1 MSPTVCLSC
10 ISQSTIVIQQYIL
23 PLMIRFCLVDIV
35 PMHFP
40 LKRRQNENCSPK
52 SIPCEFAHFNIYMS
66 QSNIYFV
73 SLARSAIS
81 LSPSL
86 SLRLLHIFFLSL
98 SPILHFHYYRSSL
111 FHLLCRWCSSSL
123 YSNKSISSLLLSFN
137 LDHRPNLIVNSIPSF
152 N

>member
-1 MSPTVCLSC
+1 MYVSNCLLELYFS
-10 ISQSTIVIQQYIL
+10 IDYSDSTI
-23 PLMIRFCLVDIV
+23 
-35 PMHFP
+35 HFAIDDSFLFGRHRSNAFP
-40 LKRRQNENCSPK
+40 TERELSPK

-98 SPILHFHYYRSSL
+98 SLILHFHYYRSSL